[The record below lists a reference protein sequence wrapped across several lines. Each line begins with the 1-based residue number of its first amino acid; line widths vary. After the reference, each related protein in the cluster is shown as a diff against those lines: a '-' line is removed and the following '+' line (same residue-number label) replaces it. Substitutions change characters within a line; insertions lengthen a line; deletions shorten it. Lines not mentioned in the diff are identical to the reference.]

1 MVLGVVI
8 TDIVVVQRLT
18 DCIWLGLDTVHSEP
32 HIAYVAGILL
42 ALRLSLAKLNSYY
55 MSLKPGGTLPL
66 DSRYFPSMTVY
77 RNEDRLTN
85 FKYVGYLENGLDC
98 VTLRART
105 CEEPARDIVVKFVD
119 RYGIRA
125 HSLLADAGL
134 APALLYFG
142 SPWLS
147 KEEQSCRSLFMVV
160 MEYVEGQTLATAK
173 AKMDR
178 KVTEGVQSEIKRALG
193 LLHSHG
199 MVFGDLRSPNIMVK
213 KTGEVKL
220 IDFNW
225 AGEQGQ
231 VKYPYLI
238 SKDIDWPE
246 GVEALAII
254 ETDHDLEMSK
264 RLFL

>member
-8 TDIVVVQRLT
+8 SDIVVVQRLT
-18 DCIWLGLDTVHSEP
+18 DCIWVGLDSVHSET
-32 HIAYVAGILL
+32 HITYVARILL
-42 ALRLSLAKLNSYY
+42 ALRLSLDKLNSYY
-55 MSLKPGGTLPL
+55 MSLKPGGASPL
-66 DSRYFPSMTVY
+66 DSRYFPSITAY
-77 RNEDRLTN
+77 RNDNRLTN

-119 RYGIRA
+119 RYGVRA
-125 HSLLADAGL
+125 HRLLADAGL

-142 SPWLS
+142 PPRLS
-147 KEEQSCRSLFMVV
+147 EEEPSYRSLFMVV
-160 MEYVEGQTLATAK
+160 MEYIEGQTLATAK
-173 AKMDR
+173 AKMDH
-178 KVTEGVQSEIKRALG
+178 KVTERVQSEIKRALG
-193 LLHSHG
+193 LLHSSG
-199 MVFGDLRSPNIMVK
+199 MVFGDLRSPNIMVEK
-213 KTGEVKL
+213 SGEVKL

-238 SKDIDWPE
+238 SKDIHWSH

-254 ETDHDLEMSK
+254 ETVHDLEMCK